1 MFTYLYTL
9 RVLLIDWCGFLKVG
23 KTGSQHFL
31 KNRISKILWWHI
43 KWRGRFRAGPLCNK
57 LPHSCKRSSRHL
69 GKRGKKLTKVV
80 EKSEMGSVIKVAAKK
95 SEPKIDG
102 GQETSEKETHQKEQ
116 INPIGNEILPK
127 IIAIILG
134 VAVTGIFAWKFK
146 GTPLCRPWIMLPLG
160 FGVGYAADWIL
171 KRLI

>member
-1 MFTYLYTL
+1 M
-9 RVLLIDWCGFLKVG
+9 
-23 KTGSQHFL
+23 
-31 KNRISKILWWHI
+31 
-43 KWRGRFRAGPLCNK
+43 
-57 LPHSCKRSSRHL
+57 
-69 GKRGKKLTKVV
+69 GKRWKKLTKVV

-95 SEPKIDG
+95 SETKIDG

-146 GTPLCRPWIMLPLG
+146 GTPLCRP
-160 FGVGYAADWIL
+160 
-171 KRLI
+171 